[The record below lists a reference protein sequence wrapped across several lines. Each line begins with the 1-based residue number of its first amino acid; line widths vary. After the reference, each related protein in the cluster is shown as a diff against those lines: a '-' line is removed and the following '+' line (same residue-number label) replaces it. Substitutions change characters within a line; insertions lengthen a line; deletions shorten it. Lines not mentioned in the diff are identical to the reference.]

1 MCILGERLASG
12 AHRKTNRIPE
22 RITPP
27 TWSTL
32 GNSINP
38 LAMMASLMFSRSRRL
53 FIKERRALVL
63 RRIVPTV

>member
-1 MCILGERLASG
+1 MCILAERLASG

-38 LAMMASLMFSRSRRL
+38 LAMMAKLNVFS
-53 FIKERRALVL
+53 FTAAVH
-63 RRIVPTV
+63 